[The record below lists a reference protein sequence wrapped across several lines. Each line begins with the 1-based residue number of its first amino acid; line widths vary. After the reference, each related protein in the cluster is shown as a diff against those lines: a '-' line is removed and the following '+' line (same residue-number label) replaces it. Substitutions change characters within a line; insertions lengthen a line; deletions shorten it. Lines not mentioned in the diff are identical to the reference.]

1 MKAALL
7 YNKEDIRI
15 EDIKIP
21 DINDNEILLKT
32 KSAALCG
39 TDVRMFRN
47 GYKNINEDNPLILGH
62 ELSGIIERAG
72 SGVTGYKKGMRVA
85 VAPNMGCGQC
95 DWCVSGNTHL
105 CEDYKAFGI
114 SINGGF
120 AEYTRIPELA
130 IRQGNIMEIPSHV
143 SFEEA
148 ALAEPLSCVYNAF
161 ERAAI
166 RLGDDVLI
174 LGAGPIGLMHAMM
187 AKKGGAA
194 KVIIS
199 DIGMER
205 LKYANDIDSSYITSS
220 LDELKAKINQL
231 TSGKGVDVCI
241 TANPSSKSQIM
252 ALELT
257 ATNGRVI
264 YFGGIPAN
272 SDLSG
277 INTNLIHYKQL
288 IVSGTTRQSI
298 MQFRRV
304 LKMIADNVLEVKN
317 LITDKYD
324 IDHIEE
330 AMRNIMEGRG
340 IKHSIIF
347 K

>member
-7 YNKEDIRI
+7 YDKEDIRI

>member
-47 GYKNINEDNPLILGH
+47 GYKNINEDNPLVLGH

>member
-15 EDIKIP
+15 QDIKIP

-47 GYKNINEDNPLILGH
+47 GYKNINEDNPLVLGH
-62 ELSGIIERAG
+62 ELSGIIEKAG
-72 SGVTGYKKGMRVA
+72 SGVTGFKKGMRVA

-143 SFEEA
+143 SFDEA

-317 LITDKYD
+317 LISDKYD